1 MFRRSCGCVH
11 GKYYLIVCRSLRS
24 TFQQPRTF
32 SRIISYPF
40 IIFRILRALSSHDN
54 EWKVTLR
61 SYVWVHP
68 NPNIARVGTGSA
80 KARIGSKSSTSK
92 AQGRNRQWRRVAV
105 GWKYFGLYS
114 SVRKWLNLEISR
126 LKPRQNF
133 LRIIFLLY
141 LSQPLSVF
149 CAIPSI
155 NILTLCCIV

>member
-105 GWKYFGLYS
+105 MAKPGNIPVEAATKFPQDHIS
-114 SVRKWLNLEISR
+114 SVSLAAAVG
-126 LKPRQNF
+126 F
-133 LRIIFLLY
+133 LRHTQHKHLDPLLHS
-141 LSQPLSVF
+141 LSR
-149 CAIPSI
+149 CMDG
-155 NILTLCCIV
+155 